1 MGGWDYRERR
11 RHNVCIRSN
20 AFDNWA
26 RRRHRCVCA
35 YRADI
40 HVFRNAT
47 QGTQAMTEKTDMQ
60 KVQDAGYDA
69 AVLNQG
75 LVYELIQTI
84 YDEIA
89 IRLGVAN
96 LPMTASR
103 GFELS
108 AEFVLASNSA
118 LQQLYLLIFEA
129 EIKSQMAIISNA
141 RKEEKGL

>member
-1 MGGWDYRERR
+1 
-11 RHNVCIRSN
+11 
-20 AFDNWA
+20 
-26 RRRHRCVCA
+26 
-35 YRADI
+35 
-40 HVFRNAT
+40 
-47 QGTQAMTEKTDMQ
+47 MTEKTDMQ